1 MKRTIERI
9 LAWLGIITQL
19 FILLGLGI
27 GAMFGGTSE
36 VQKEIKRQ
44 AKEQAASNPAVDSSS
59 HMSELLPSILKLDLF
74 MV

>member
-27 GAMFGGTSE
+27 GTMFGGTSE
-36 VQKEIKRQ
+36 VQKR
-44 AKEQAASNPAVDSSS
+44 N
-59 HMSELLPSILKLDLF
+59 
-74 MV
+74 

>member
-27 GAMFGGTSE
+27 GAMFGGTR
-36 VQKEIKRQ
+36 KYKR
-44 AKEQAASNPAVDSSS
+44 N
-59 HMSELLPSILKLDLF
+59 
-74 MV
+74 

>member
-27 GAMFGGTSE
+27 GTMFGGTSE
-36 VQKEIKRQ
+36 VQKKLKDRLKNRRLQIQPWTHRHICLSYYHQ
-44 AKEQAASNPAVDSSS
+44 Y
-59 HMSELLPSILKLDLF
+59 LKLDLF

>member
-1 MKRTIERI
+1 MQC
-9 LAWLGIITQL
+9 LV
-19 FILLGLGI
+19 
-27 GAMFGGTSE
+27 
-36 VQKEIKRQ
+36 VQGSTKEIKRQ